1 MRARDTRR
9 PARDIIDAVVAN
21 MHANRETL
29 KYSTLAPHR
38 YIVYLHPAEFGRLE
52 GILPILRGET
62 CRALSDALSALN
74 QRAAWQQWLA
84 RARRTEPASTEA
96 CASWDVDFV
105 VDPDDELKE
114 GEIRVHSELAQ
125 PARPDLGTGERTR
138 RITTTRSG
146 GHTTTREH
154 TANRATEP
162 RPIVLA
168 QLVVTDDAGTRTI
181 EMTSASLTIGR
192 GGAAVPVDVKI
203 TSSPDVSREHAR
215 IRHDADG
222 GRFLLTDLSSFGT
235 TLNGR
240 HVPRGVEEG
249 NGTKR
254 ENGAETPLPDVAR
267 IGLADI
273 VFLEFRRVR

>member
-1 MRARDTRR
+1 MRAADSRR
-9 PARDIIDAVVAN
+9 PARDIIDAVVTN

-38 YIVYLHPAEFGRLE
+38 YVVYLHPAEFTRLE
-52 GILPILRGET
+52 GILPILRSET
-62 CRALSDALSALN
+62 CRALTDALESLN
-74 QRAAWQQWLA
+74 ERATWQQWVDRVRGTA
-84 RARRTEPASTEA
+84 PANTEA
-96 CASWDVDFV
+96 CASWDIEFV

-146 GHTTTREH
+146 GHTTTREQ
-154 TANRATEP
+154 TVDAVTDA
-162 RPIVLA
+162 RPSVLA
-168 QLVVTDDAGTRTI
+168 QITVTDDAGTRTI
-181 EMTSASLTIGR
+181 EMRTASLTIGR
-192 GGAAVPVDVKI
+192 GGTAKVDVKI

-215 IRHDADG
+215 IRFDAAT

-240 HVPRGVEEG
+240 HVPRGVEEID
-249 NGTKR
+249 GTRR
-254 ENGAETPLPDVAR
+254 ETGAETPLPDVAR

-273 VFLEFRRVR
+273 VFLEFTRVR